1 MKTIIPF
8 ILIYLFCASCQ
19 SYDHGHGL
27 SALGAAG
34 AGTLAWK
41 MTEGKSAAERVG
53 WTAAST
59 FGTFAFGQYVRSKV
73 LESEKKHY
81 ELGYQMG
88 LADASK
94 RQYEILQN
102 RQKEDFPARK
112 ERFSIYEFPGV
123 ESRNGVNFAPHSVK
137 LRVLE

>member
-1 MKTIIPF
+1 MKKICLLILTI
-8 ILIYLFCASCQ
+8 LFCASCQ

-41 MTEGKSAAERVG
+41 LTEGKSPTERMA

-59 FGTFAFGQYVRSKV
+59 LGTFAFGQYVRGKII
-73 LESEKKHY
+73 ESEKKRY
-81 ELGYQMG
+81 EAGYQMG
-88 LADASK
+88 LTDAAK
-94 RQYEILQN
+94 RQYEIIQN
-102 RQKEDFPARK
+102 RQKENSPSQRNK
-112 ERFSIYEFPGV
+112 FSLYEFPGV

-137 LRVLE
+137 LRVME